1 MRIRTITAVALTA
14 LLEISIMTTT
24 HAADSL
30 TVGMTAP
37 DFTLAYATKDSIA
50 PEPITLSQ
58 EIGKGP
64 IVLAFY
70 PADWSGGCTI
80 EVCTFRDSFAELE
93 NLGAR
98 VWGISGDYKW
108 SHHEWAKHHNL
119 PFELLADH
127 DHAVAKLYGSYDPEH
142 KYNKRTIY
150 VIGSDGKIAYIN
162 SQYRSREPQDFA
174 ALKSALA
181 RVK

>member
-1 MRIRTITAVALTA
+1 MTMRTILALALTS
-14 LLEISIMTTT
+14 LLEISMTTT
-24 HAADSL
+24 TQAADTL
-30 TVGMTAP
+30 AVGMKAP
-37 DFTLAYATKDSIA
+37 DFTLPYATKDSIA
-50 PEPITLSQ
+50 PEPITLSK
-58 EIGKGP
+58 EVGKGP

-70 PADWSGGCTI
+70 PGDWSGGCTI

-93 NLGAR
+93 KLGAR

-127 DHAVAKLYGSYDPEH
+127 DHAVAKLYSSYDPERQ
-142 KYNKRTIY
+142 YNKRTIY
-150 VIGSDGKIAYIN
+150 VIGSDGNIAYIN
-162 SQYRSREPQDFA
+162 SEYRSREPQDFE